1 MIENDYYAL
10 LDNSHQPNLESE
22 LQVNGPV
29 ITTRRAT
36 IRDVAHAAGIS
47 VATASRVLS
56 QSSYPIG
63 KGTREKVLAAAREL
77 NYSPN
82 LLGRMLKKSDS
93 TDIGVIIP
101 NISNPFYPQLVL
113 GIETEARKRG
123 FSILLCN
130 SFRDVAYERKYV
142 ELMHQKQIR
151 GIILSSI
158 SEEHGFLK
166 DLCAR
171 GLKVVAFD
179 QNIEDFHCDKIS
191 FDFTAG
197 AVTAVDHLVAM
208 GHRRIAFASSPLVR
222 RSRREIF
229 AGYKLGL
236 AKHNL
241 PFSADF
247 VHILKIEKEV
257 GNGSFEFDSGKNMV
271 EMILA
276 SNELPTAVFA
286 VNDVTALGI
295 IHGLM
300 DRKVRVPDDMSVI
313 GFDNI
318 EFSSMFN
325 PPLTTINQPAF
336 ETGRLACKVLIETL
350 TEDKTDF
357 VSLKLEPSLVVRSS
371 VRNLRI

>member
-1 MIENDYYAL
+1 M
-10 LDNSHQPNLESE
+10 
-22 LQVNGPV
+22 
-29 ITTRRAT
+29 
-36 IRDVAHAAGIS
+36 AGIS
-47 VATASRVLS
+47 VATVSRVLS
-56 QSSYPIG
+56 HSTYPIS
-63 KGTREKVLAAAREL
+63 KGTRKKVLEAAQEL
-77 NYSPN
+77 SYSPN

-93 TDIGVIIP
+93 RDIGVIIP

-113 GIETEARKRG
+113 GIETEARKHG

-130 SFRDVAYERKYV
+130 SFRDVANERKYV

-171 GLKVVAFD
+171 GLKVVGFD
-179 QNIEDFHCDKIS
+179 QNIEDFHCNRIS

-197 AVTAVDHLVAM
+197 AVMAMDYLAAM
-208 GHRRIAFASSPLVR
+208 GHQRIAFASSPLVR

-229 AGYKLGL
+229 EGYKLGL
-236 AKHNL
+236 SKNNL
-241 PFSADF
+241 PFSADL
-247 VHILKIEKEV
+247 VYIMEIEKEV
-257 GNGSFEFDSGKNMV
+257 ENGSFEFDSGRNMA

-276 SNELPTAVFA
+276 SDELPTAVFA

-300 DRKVRVPDDMSVI
+300 NRNVRVPDDISVM

-318 EFSSMFN
+318 EFSAMFN

-336 ETGRLACKVLIETL
+336 ETGRLACNVLIESL
-350 TEDKTDF
+350 GEEKNDH
-357 VSLKLEPSLVVRSS
+357 VSLKLEPSLVVRDS
-371 VRNLRI
+371 VRNLLG